1 MELSK
6 AKQGIYSQLSRRKM
20 RDRHGLFIAEGRKSI
35 EDTIGSFEVEAIVST
50 NPESIPEE
58 WGCRNVSFVVSQ
70 GQMGKIS
77 SLSTPSDILAV
88 YRIPDGYYDNV
99 PEPAP
104 DKLYLLLDGVQDPG
118 NLGTII
124 RTAHWFGIDRI
135 YASKDTVDIFNPKTV
150 QSTMGSLGRVEVV
163 YCDLCR
169 LLNDNPEIPV
179 YGTLLNG
186 DNIYE
191 ASLSASGFI
200 IMGNEGK
207 GISAP
212 IRNMVTSPLLIPPY
226 DSGNHSES
234 LNVAVATAVVLSQ
247 FRGCLNGGL
256 KWGGIGRD
264 GAGWG

>member
-1 MELSK
+1 M
-6 AKQGIYSQLSRRKM
+6 
-20 RDRHGLFIAEGRKSI
+20 
-35 EDTIGSFEVEAIVST
+35 
-50 NPESIPEE
+50 
-58 WGCRNVSFVVSQ
+58 
-70 GQMGKIS
+70 
-77 SLSTPSDILAV
+77 
-88 YRIPDGYYDNV
+88 
-99 PEPAP
+99 
-104 DKLYLLLDGVQDPG
+104 
-118 NLGTII
+118 
-124 RTAHWFGIDRI
+124 
-135 YASKDTVDIFNPKTV
+135 
-150 QSTMGSLGRVEVV
+150 
-163 YCDLCR
+163 
-169 LLNDNPEIPV
+169 NDNPEIPV

-247 FRGCLNGGL
+247 FRGRLNGGL
-256 KWGGIGRD
+256 KWGGIGRY